1 MTGTKALAFLP
12 AARGSLAPC
21 LVLCWSRSW
30 FLVRN
35 LEAGW
40 SGIGHRHPLLCPR
53 GPALRDPLP
62 ALANLR
68 PLPPELSPRGGGGD
82 LFGNCERHGGGR
94 QRGRAPGPTPGVHVQ
109 GEPGLLTRSLRL
121 PPWGGEDTG
130 PEATWGA
137 QSRPSPTTR
146 PLLPDPRGGV
156 RAPLLLLSP
165 SPGAHGAAGGT
176 KAAEERG
183 VSSPHPLQ
191 VQAQH
196 DYTATD
202 TDELQLK
209 AGDVVLVI
217 PFQNPEEQVRPG
229 AGRRRG
235 QQGAAEPRQRTRGLS
250 PRLRLSLRLPSLRPA
265 QFPFAALTLS
275 APPQS
280 LTSCFLLPPFLSL
293 CLPLSRFSV
302 S

>member
-1 MTGTKALAFLP
+1 MTGTKALSFLP
-12 AARGSLAPC
+12 VARGSLAPC
-21 LVLCWSRSW
+21 LALCWSRSW
-30 FLVRN
+30 FLVVRN

-53 GPALRDPLP
+53 GPALWDPLP

-68 PLPPELSPRGGGGD
+68 PLPPELSPRGGCGD
-82 LFGNCERHGGGR
+82 LLGSCERHCGGR
-94 QRGRAPGPTPGVHVQ
+94 QRGRAPGPAPGVHVQ

-121 PPWGGEDTG
+121 PPWGGEDAG
-130 PEATWGA
+130 PEAMWGA
-137 QSRPSPTTR
+137 QSRPSRTTR
-146 PLLPDPRGGV
+146 PLLPNPRGGF

-165 SPGAHGAAGGT
+165 SPGAHGAAGAT
-176 KAAEERG
+176 EAAEERG

-217 PFQNPEEQVRPG
+217 PFQNPEEQVRPSLQGGG
-229 AGRRRG
+229 AASRG
-235 QQGAAEPRQRTRGLS
+235 QQSHASRPAASPHGLS
-250 PRLRLSLRLPSLRPA
+250 LPCGRHSSP
-265 QFPFAALTLS
+265 
-275 APPQS
+275 
-280 LTSCFLLPPFLSL
+280 FLLSP
-293 CLPLSRFSV
+293 CLPP
-302 S
+302 